1 MSIHLMLTG
10 SLCILPVRSIAI
22 FGGGVGKKCFS
33 IKQPFKKDPRQVMPS
48 GLKKIAEVMESLIT
62 DIDKKRQRNIRDK
75 KDVKMPS

>member
-1 MSIHLMLTG
+1 
-10 SLCILPVRSIAI
+10 
-22 FGGGVGKKCFS
+22 
-33 IKQPFKKDPRQVMPS
+33 MPS